1 MLFQDVDIV
10 NGRVVAKEQ
19 KREIDFQG
27 LPIVIENEKGSI
39 RQWEHD
45 GEKGE
50 VKMICPYGFI
60 KGSLGKDGEG
70 VDCFIGDDKYAPN
83 AYTIY
88 STHTKGFD
96 TKEEKVMLGFDSK
109 ETASDAYLSHYND
122 QKFLGEVIELPMH
135 LFKETLEYKQ

>member
-1 MLFQDVDIV
+1 LLLQDLEIK
-10 NGRVVAKEQ
+10 NGRVITKDQ
-19 KREIDFQG
+19 KREINFQG
-27 LPIVIENEKGSI
+27 LLIVIENEKGSI

-50 VKMICPYGFI
+50 TKMIYPYGFI

-70 VDCFIGDDKYAPN
+70 VDCFVGDDKYVPN
-83 AYTIY
+83 TYMIY

-109 ETASDAYLSHYND
+109 ESASEAYLLHYND
-122 QKFLGEVIELPMH
+122 QKFLGEVVELPMY
-135 LFKETLEYKQ
+135 LFKETLEYK